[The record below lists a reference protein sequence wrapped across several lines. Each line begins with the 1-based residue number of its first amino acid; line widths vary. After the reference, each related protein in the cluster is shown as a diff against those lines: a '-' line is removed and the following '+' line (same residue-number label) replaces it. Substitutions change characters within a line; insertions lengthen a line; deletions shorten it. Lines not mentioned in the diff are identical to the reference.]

1 MLAPSKDTIVL
12 LISMLLALSI
22 LVFGRNLRPTVL
34 LFLGLDVLYGIFIRK
49 YYLLVVGAWTVLYFV
64 FLKPR
69 RYAWI
74 AAIAA
79 VVIALAMPDGTA
91 ELLQSPRDTSNAYAN
106 IVGSDN
112 RTAFTNLVPPT
123 NGLNFLLN
131 YGVRCV
137 RSGVPVLLL
146 WCIVR
151 YRRSVV
157 RLCRARDSLP
167 GISGS
172 WKEGRKSSPYVPGNA
187 SRSSPS
193 GSVYFRAGRWKFC
206 SPFVINSDLHRCN
219 SMGH

>member
-1 MLAPSKDTIVL
+1 
-12 LISMLLALSI
+12 MLLALSI

-34 LFLGLDVLYGIFIRK
+34 LFLGLYVLYGIFIRK

-131 YGVRCV
+131 YGYAASVLVFPFFYFGALSVSPLSCSSLSCSGQSSRYIGQLERRAQTIPL
-137 RSGVPVLLL
+137 RS
-146 WCIVR
+146 WQR
-151 YRRSVV
+151 
-157 RLCRARDSLP
+157 
-167 GISGS
+167 
-172 WKEGRKSSPYVPGNA
+172 
-187 SRSSPS
+187 
-193 GSVYFRAGRWKFC
+193 
-206 SPFVINSDLHRCN
+206 
-219 SMGH
+219 